1 MDYVYIR
8 AYHNLKGDFP
18 YYTVSVVEQARRE
31 KAPTNATHK
40 GKGGKWFFYW
50 YYPAHLMICGLLRLA
65 LHGNISV
72 MIGG

>member
-31 KAPTNATHK
+31 KAPANATHK
-40 GKGGKWFFYW
+40 GKGGKWFTLDDVGCRFER
-50 YYPAHLMICGLLRLA
+50 AA
-65 LHGNISV
+65 LERMAANWS
-72 MIGG
+72 